1 MFQRIYIHNYK
12 CLQDFEWNLNDEK
25 SLLLLG
31 KNGTGKSSILSV
43 LELLRDLALGKE
55 TDTIELPF
63 FNNEQEMIL
72 KFDILIKGRLY
83 HYEVMIQEVLFNL
96 ITYEKLEIDGEIIFN
111 RDSKEEII
119 FNNKQIMI
127 SGFVSL
133 LPLLV
138 TKLSSIYDLLEW
150 LKKMILIAPNPSIM
164 SYHLEYLENKKYSV
178 LDKNTKNLV
187 TWLNDWLDREPM
199 LYSHIDNILR
209 KIIPDFQRVKFDV
222 FSNHKYLQ
230 FFFGKDKEKIEIS
243 FANLSDGERIIFLFS
258 IILALMSHDEE
269 PIFVFWDEPE
279 NYISLALLQSLIQF
293 MRSKAEFSQQSH
305 QVFFSSHNSEV
316 INAFSS
322 SHIYYL
328 YRNTHITPT
337 RICNVAEKGIEN
349 IIDELK
355 YGELS

>member
-43 LELLRDLALGKE
+43 LELLRDLALGKSLFE
-55 TDTIELPF
+55 IDLPRY
-63 FNNEQEMIL
+63 QEDECTIL
-72 KFDILIKGRLY
+72 KFDISIKNKLY
-83 HYEVMIQEVLFNL
+83 QYEINIDFLSDIV
-96 ITYEKLEIDGEIIFN
+96 YEKLILDNEYLFERKVNDEFVF
-111 RDSKEEII
+111 DSKNFIVNSI
-119 FNNKQIMI
+119 DSALSILSSKVASVRI
-127 SGFVSL
+127 
-133 LPLLV
+133 LV
-138 TKLSSIYDLLEW
+138 TW
-150 LKKMILIAPNPSIM
+150 LKKMILIAPNPSM
-164 SYHLEYLENKKYSV
+164 MNYFLEYSENRQYTI
-178 LDKNTKNLV
+178 LDKNSENLV
-187 TWLNDWLDREPM
+187 VWLNDWLDKEPM
-199 LYSHIDNILR
+199 LYSHIDNVLR
-209 KIIPDFQRVKFDV
+209 KIFPDFQRFKFHTYK
-222 FSNHKYLQ
+222 SSKALKLI
-230 FFFGKDKEKIEIS
+230 FGKDKEKIEIS

>member
-55 TDTIELPF
+55 LNNLKKFMFTIGEPVIIKYDIYIQNKLYQYHMVIGF
-63 FNNEQEMIL
+63 FDEFCDESL
-72 KFDILIKGRLY
+72 K
-83 HYEVMIQEVLFNL
+83 
-96 ITYEKLEIDGEIIFN
+96 IDDKIIFERKMFHEVTFDN
-111 RDSKEEII
+111 KIFIIEDNDS
-119 FNNKQIMI
+119 
-127 SGFVSL
+127 G
-133 LPLLV
+133 LPLLA
-138 TKLSSIYDLLEW
+138 TKSQDIRDLVEW
-150 LKKMILIAPNPSIM
+150 LKKMILISPNPSIM
-164 SYHLEYLENKKYSV
+164 SYYLEYLEKNKYSV

-187 TWLNDWLDREPM
+187 TWLNDWLDKEPM
-199 LYSHIDNILR
+199 LYSHIDNVLR
-209 KIIPDFQRVKFDV
+209 KIIPDFQRFKFDI
-222 FSNHKYLQ
+222 FENSKILKLI
-230 FFFGKDKEKIEIS
+230 FGKDKEKVEIL
-243 FANLSDGERIIFLFS
+243 FDKLSDGERIIFLFS
-258 IILALMSHDEE
+258 ILLALMSHDEE

-305 QVFFSSHNSEV
+305 QLFFSSHNSEV

-337 RICNVAEKGIEN
+337 RICNVAERGIEN

>member
-43 LELLRDLALGKE
+43 LELLRDLALGKDIFE
-55 TDTIELPF
+55 IDLPSH
-63 FNNEQEMIL
+63 QEYEDVVL
-72 KFDILIKGRLY
+72 KFDVSIKDKIY
-83 HYEVMIQEVLFNL
+83 KYEIVISENNDL
-96 ITYEKLEIDGEIIFN
+96 YEKLIIDNQQIFERYSVDELSFHGKN
-111 RDSKEEII
+111 FLVNVDQSVLYLLSTKSDDI
-119 FNNKQIMI
+119 F
-127 SGFVSL
+127 G
-133 LPLLV
+133 LV
-138 TKLSSIYDLLEW
+138 DWIC
-150 LKKMILIAPNPSIM
+150 KMILIAPNPSIM
-164 SYHLEYLENKKYSV
+164 YNNLEYIDSKKRHLLKRKAENLTMWLYW
-178 LDKNTKNLV
+178 LHENTSISN
-187 TWLNDWLDREPM
+187 
-199 LYSHIDNILR
+199 HINSIFN
-209 KIIPDFQRVKFDV
+209 KIVPDFQSFEFLEFRNLRHLSFIFKENEQKIMIPFD
-222 FSNHKYLQ
+222 
-230 FFFGKDKEKIEIS
+230 D
-243 FANLSDGERIIFLFS
+243 LSDGERIIFLFS

-328 YRNTHITPT
+328 YRDTHITPT

>member
-63 FNNEQEMIL
+63 FNNKQEMIL

-83 HYEVMIQEVLFNL
+83 HYEVMIQEMFFNL
-96 ITYEKLEIDGEIIFN
+96 IAYEKLEIDGEIIFN

-133 LPLLV
+133 LPLLA
-138 TKLSSIYDLLEW
+138 TKLDSIRDLLDW
-150 LKKMILIAPNPSIM
+150 FGKMILIAPNPNKMNGYFQYSE
-164 SYHLEYLENKKYSV
+164 HKKYINLS
-178 LDKNTKNLV
+178 KNAENLMI
-187 TWLNDWLDREPM
+187 WLNDWLDKEPI
-199 LYSHIDNILR
+199 LYSHIEHILK
-209 KIIPDFQRVKFDV
+209 KIFHDFYRFKFGD
-222 FSNHKYLQ
+222 FSNINPIFIFKHHN
-230 FFFGKDKEKIEIS
+230 EKVQINFEQ
-243 FANLSDGERIIFLFS
+243 LSDGERIIFLFS

-328 YRNTHITPT
+328 YRSTHITPT

>member
-55 TDTIELPF
+55 IDVIELPF
-63 FNNEQEMIL
+63 SNGIQDIIL
-72 KFDILIKGRLY
+72 KFDVLIQGELY
-83 HYEVMIQEVLFNL
+83 QYEIRFNPHVNE
-96 ITYEKLEIDGEIIFN
+96 IIYEKLLVGNKLIFSRSDMGEILFEDKTYILN
-111 RDSKEEII
+111 GSDSALK
-119 FNNKQIMI
+119 
-127 SGFVSL
+127 L
-133 LPLLV
+133 LSNYFSATYKLV
-138 TKLSSIYDLLEW
+138 NFFE
-150 LKKMILIAPNPSIM
+150 KMILISPNPSRMIDD
-164 SYHLEYLENKKYSV
+164 LKKIEKHHFLYK
-178 LDKNTKNLV
+178 DAENLV
-187 TWLNDWLDREPM
+187 RWLNDWLDKEPM

-209 KIIPDFQRVKFDV
+209 KIMPDFQRFKFYI
-222 FSNHKYLQ
+222 FEHSKILKLI
-230 FFFGKDKEKIEIS
+230 FGKDKEKIEIS
-243 FANLSDGERIIFLFS
+243 FDKLSDGERIIFLFS
-258 IILALMSHDEE
+258 IILALMSYDEE

-293 MRSKAEFSQQSH
+293 MRSKAEFSHQAH

>member
-43 LELLRDLALGKE
+43 FELLRDLALGKSLFE
-55 TDTIELPF
+55 IDLPRY
-63 FNNEQEMIL
+63 QEDEDVIL
-72 KFDILIKGRLY
+72 KFDISIQNKLYQYEIKING
-83 HYEVMIQEVLFNL
+83 FND
-96 ITYEKLEIDGEIIFN
+96 IFYEKLIIDNEYIFERKNDDEFMFDGKNFIIN
-111 RDSKEEII
+111 SMDSALSI
-119 FNNKQIMI
+119 
-127 SGFVSL
+127 
-133 LPLLV
+133 
-138 TKLSSIYDLLEW
+138 LSSKVFSILILVNW
-150 LKKMILIAPNPSIM
+150 LKKMILIAPNPSM
-164 SYHLEYLENKKYSV
+164 MNYFLEYSEKRKDTI
-178 LDKNTKNLV
+178 LDKKAENLV
-187 TWLNDWLDREPM
+187 VWLNDWLDREPM

-209 KIIPDFQRVKFDV
+209 KIFPDFQRFKFDV
-222 FSNHKYLQ
+222 FSNNKYLQ

-337 RICNVAEKGIEN
+337 RICNVAEKGIKN

>member
-1 MFQRIYIHNYK
+1 MSK
-12 CLQDFEWNLNDEK
+12 SND
-25 SLLLLG
+25 
-31 KNGTGKSSILSV
+31 I
-43 LELLRDLALGKE
+43 
-55 TDTIELPF
+55 
-63 FNNEQEMIL
+63 
-72 KFDILIKGRLY
+72 
-83 HYEVMIQEVLFNL
+83 EVLV
-96 ITYEKLEIDGEIIFN
+96 D
-111 RDSKEEII
+111 
-119 FNNKQIMI
+119 
-127 SGFVSL
+127 
-133 LPLLV
+133 
-138 TKLSSIYDLLEW
+138 W
-150 LKKMILIAPNPSIM
+150 LRNMILIAPNPNTM
-164 SYHLEYLENKKYSV
+164 NHDLEHSDIKSDV
-178 LDKNTKNLV
+178 MLDKNADNIV
-187 TWLNDWLDREPM
+187 TWLNNWLDKEPM
-199 LYSHIDNILR
+199 IYSHIDSILK
-209 KIIPDFQRVKFDV
+209 KIIPDFQRFKFDV
-222 FSNHKYLQ
+222 FSNNKYLQ